1 MSDQIDYIVGYI
13 DNQGNKHTVSVT
25 ATDVFS
31 AFVAVKD
38 AIGTQRNITV
48 FTSCLPTQQDDHTPT
63 TDS

>member
-1 MSDQIDYIVGYI
+1 MTDHKDYIVGYI

-31 AFVAVKD
+31 AIVAVND
-38 AIGTQRNITV
+38 AVGSQPSITV
-48 FTSCLPTQQDDHTPT
+48 TSCLPTQQDEHSPK